1 MNTVGSPAYMDDV
14 TREMISAA
22 HRVTM
27 RHGIVLSW
35 EILRDI
41 YLSMDALANHK
52 KTFGSPLARAHGAGA

>member
-41 YLSMDALANHK
+41 YLSIDALANHK
-52 KTFGSPLARAHGAGA
+52 KTSGSPSIPAHRVVA

>member
-1 MNTVGSPAYMDDV
+1 
-14 TREMISAA
+14 
-22 HRVTM
+22 M